1 MNWKTY
7 YYIYMTGINKNHS
20 AISTGMLLPVL
31 LLFVSLTSCAQRDSL
46 DFKIGQM
53 IMIGFPKAEV
63 DSAVLSEI
71 RAGKVGAVIFF
82 EKNIPK
88 TNSFAGLKKLTW
100 AYQQASPVPL
110 LIGIDQEG
118 GRVNRLKEKY
128 GFTRSV
134 SAAYIGKTG
143 SLDTARFYADATAG
157 TLAGLGF
164 NVNFAPC
171 VDLAVNPTNTVI
183 YKVERS
189 YSKNPDSVVMF
200 AKEVIREHRKHNVLT
215 SLKHFPGHG
224 SSAADTHFGVA
235 DVTETWSELE
245 IKPYKDLLAAG
256 YVDAVMTSHI
266 VNRNL
271 DPKGLPGTL
280 SRQILDSLLRKKIGF
295 DGVVFTDDMQ
305 MHAITKYFGL
315 EEAVRL
321 AVNAGVDVMCFSNNI
336 QGSEQRTVDRV
347 HKIIRDYVD
356 RGIISKERIEESYR
370 RVMALKK
377 KLQQADTLR
386 TAPARQTQ
394 APVSKKNS
402 KKN

>member
-1 MNWKTY
+1 
-7 YYIYMTGINKNHS
+7 
-20 AISTGMLLPVL
+20 
-31 LLFVSLTSCAQRDSL
+31 
-46 DFKIGQM
+46 
-53 IMIGFPKAEV
+53 
-63 DSAVLSEI
+63 
-71 RAGKVGAVIFF
+71 
-82 EKNIPK
+82 
-88 TNSFAGLKKLTW
+88 
-100 AYQQASPVPL
+100 
-110 LIGIDQEG
+110 
-118 GRVNRLKEKY
+118 
-128 GFTRSV
+128 
-134 SAAYIGKTG
+134 
-143 SLDTARFYADATAG
+143 
-157 TLAGLGF
+157 
-164 NVNFAPC
+164 
-171 VDLAVNPTNTVI
+171 
-183 YKVERS
+183 
-189 YSKNPDSVVMF
+189 MF

>member
-1 MNWKTY
+1 
-7 YYIYMTGINKNHS
+7 
-20 AISTGMLLPVL
+20 
-31 LLFVSLTSCAQRDSL
+31 
-46 DFKIGQM
+46 
-53 IMIGFPKAEV
+53 
-63 DSAVLSEI
+63 
-71 RAGKVGAVIFF
+71 
-82 EKNIPK
+82 
-88 TNSFAGLKKLTW
+88 
-100 AYQQASPVPL
+100 

-183 YKVERS
+183 VKVERS
-189 YSKNPDSVVMF
+189 YSRNPDSVVYF
-200 AKEVIREHRKHNVLT
+200 AKEVIKEHRKHNVLT

-235 DVTETWSELE
+235 DVTDTWSEQE

-256 YVDAVMTSHI
+256 YTDAVMTSHI
-266 VNRNL
+266 VNKNI

-280 SRQILDSLLRKKIGF
+280 SKRTIDSLLRKKIGY

-315 EEAVRL
+315 EEAVKL

-336 QGSEQRTVDRV
+336 QGSEERTVDRV

-356 RGIISKERIEESYR
+356 QGVIPKDRIEESYR
-370 RVMALKK
+370 RIMSMKK
-377 KLQQADTLR
+377 RLQQADTSR
-386 TAPARQTQ
+386 TLPRAQTTPAATKKQG
-394 APVSKKNS
+394 KKN
-402 KKN
+402 

>member
-1 MNWKTY
+1 MK
-7 YYIYMTGINKNHS
+7 GINRIFS
-20 AISTGMLLPVL
+20 VMPAAFMMPAI

-63 DSAVLSEI
+63 DSAVLKEI
-71 RAGKVGAVIFF
+71 KAGKVGAVIFF

-100 AYQQASPVPL
+100 TYQQASPVPL

-128 GFTRSV
+128 GFTKSV
-134 SAAYIGKTG
+134 SAAYIGKTK

-171 VDLAVNPTNTVI
+171 VDLAVNPENTVI
-183 YKVERS
+183 VKVERS
-189 YSKNPDSVVMF
+189 YSKNADSVVMY
-200 AKEVIREHRKHNVLT
+200 AKEVIKEHRKHNILT

-224 SSAADTHFGVA
+224 SSSADTHFGVA
-235 DVTETWSELE
+235 DVTDTWSEQE

-256 YVDAVMTSHI
+256 FTDAVMTSHI
-266 VNRNL
+266 VNKNI

-280 SRQILDSLLRKKIGF
+280 SKRTIDSLLRKKIGF

-315 EEAVRL
+315 EEAVKL
-321 AVNAGVDVMCFSNNI
+321 AVNAGVDIMCFSNNI
-336 QGSEQRTVDRV
+336 QGSEARTVDRV
-347 HKIIRDYVD
+347 HQIIRGYVD
-356 RGIISKERIEESYR
+356 RGEIPKERIEESYR
-370 RVMALKK
+370 RIMALKENLK
-377 KLQQADTLR
+377 AGNNSRMVPRPKTVPP
-386 TAPARQTQ
+386 APSKSK
-394 APVSKKNS
+394 SKKN
-402 KKN
+402 